1 MEFNFNNM
9 LELAANKQELVAKEE
24 IVDGVKVIIFS
35 YMIQMSN
42 TFDSELALEFRGSVF
57 IKDTGKCI
65 SRPLPKFFNIGE
77 KPETQ
82 LNKINLNNASYF
94 IKHDGS
100 MAVPVLI
107 NDKIFWKTKK
117 SFYSDV
123 AIKIQKYYD
132 SSDLKISKEFL
143 KKYTPIYEYVGPD
156 NRIVLDYQKEQLIY
170 LGFRDNKTGYFTPN
184 QRIQAHNLD
193 YDMIF
198 GMQNCEGFVIHDGN
212 QIVKAKTKWYL
223 DRHSIVTEFNP
234 KKMIQS
240 ALDDTIDDII
250 GTIYQLSL
258 PERAKEVEKIRD
270 KTLSLKLKIINYCD
284 VLFNSFYVK
293 DKKEFA
299 LKIKDVVSK
308 EYFGILFKKH
318 ENKSYESILNKLV
331 FEKIYSE
338 YKPI

>member
-9 LELAANKQELVAKEE
+9 LKLVDQKEELIAKEE
-24 IVDGVKVIIFS
+24 TVDGVKVVIFS
-35 YMIQMSN
+35 YMVQMTN
-42 TFDSELALEFRGSVF
+42 TFNSDLSLEFRGPVF
-57 IKDTGKCI
+57 LKNSEKCI

-77 KPETQ
+77 RPETQ
-82 LNKINLNNASYF
+82 LNEINLNNVSYF

-170 LGFRDNKTGYFTPN
+170 LGFRDNKTGFFTPN
-184 QRIQAHNLD
+184 QRIQVHNLD
-193 YDMIF
+193 YSMI
-198 GMQNCEGFVIHDGN
+198 MNMENCEGFVIHDGN
-212 QIVKAKTKWYL
+212 KIVKSKTKWYL

-234 KKMIQS
+234 KKMIQA

-250 GTIYQLSL
+250 GTIYQLNL
-258 PERAKEVEKIRD
+258 PVRAKEVEKIRD
-270 KTLSLKLKIINYCD
+270 KTLSLKLKIINICD
-284 VLFNSFYVK
+284 VLFNSFYAE
-293 DKKEFA
+293 DRKEFA
-299 LKIKDVVSK
+299 LKIKDVVPN
-308 EYFGILFKKH
+308 EYCGILFKKH
-318 ENKSYESILNKLV
+318 ENKSYEHILNKLV